1 MEQLFVAIAIAFNL
15 QNISALK
22 GYTYFDLRL
31 FPQGNENKCKLEF
44 PLLNATLTTK
54 IV

>member
-1 MEQLFVAIAIAFNL
+1 MEQLLWPL
-15 QNISALK
+15 QLLSTLISALK

-31 FPQGNENKCKLEF
+31 FSQGTENKCKLEF

-54 IV
+54 IVQ